1 MNKRVI
7 IVCIAVLAGIAAL
20 GQEEWALKVNKEGI
34 EVYTRPSK
42 QSGVKALKVCCV
54 LPATLSQLVAVI
66 MDVNTGA
73 DWVYSTKSSFL
84 LKKIS
89 PAELYYYS
97 EVHLP
102 WPASNRDFVG
112 HLIASQ
118 DPRSKAV
125 TVDGLMAADYAP
137 VKKNIVR
144 VTHSVGKWLIVPAK
158 EKTVRVEYVLEAD
171 PAGSIPTWLVNLC
184 ITKGPLE
191 TFRNLKMQIQKPAY
205 QNVHLPFIMD

>member
-89 PAELYYYS
+89 CRTVL
-97 EVHLP
+97 L
-102 WPASNRDFVG
+102 F
-112 HLIASQ
+112 
-118 DPRSKAV
+118 RSAFA
-125 TVDGLMAADYAP
+125 MA
-137 VKKNIVR
+137 
-144 VTHSVGKWLIVPAK
+144 
-158 EKTVRVEYVLEAD
+158 
-171 PAGSIPTWLVNLC
+171 C
-184 ITKGPLE
+184 
-191 TFRNLKMQIQKPAY
+191 Q
-205 QNVHLPFIMD
+205 